1 MLLPTAAAT
10 VSILFHPP
18 TLLELRVSARFNNPR
33 TSISWC
39 FDWFDVLTVAG
50 ACVDLILDPIAFL
63 SVLMLSVTQYWDWC
77 CLLYGTGAF
86 SLLAPPT
93 PGTVISYKP
102 VAAKW
107 RILLHGKAGF
117 LLHNRWA
124 GFVVVFNSLQ
134 GSMYVNCRSTYQF
147 DWLVA

>member
-86 SLLAPPT
+86 PCLPRLLLGPLFL
-93 PGTVISYKP
+93 INQF
-102 VAAKW
+102 AAKW
-107 RILLHGKAGF
+107 RTLLHGKAGF

-134 GSMYVNCRSTYQF
+134 GGMYVHCRSTYQF